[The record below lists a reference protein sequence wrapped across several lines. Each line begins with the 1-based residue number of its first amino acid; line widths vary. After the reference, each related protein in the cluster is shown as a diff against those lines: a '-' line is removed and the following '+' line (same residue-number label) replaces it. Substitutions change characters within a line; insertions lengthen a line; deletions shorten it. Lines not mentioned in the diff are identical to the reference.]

1 MSNEE
6 YPLAWCKMCECYM
19 VLCNVCG
26 QNTCSGGYGEVNGER
41 CTSCP
46 DAYAY
51 DAARDKSLEPPP
63 GPGITAEERFT
74 MGMSPEASAKFI
86 AENPKAFELW
96 KTNNISGAMDELE
109 KEADV

>member
-1 MSNEE
+1 
-6 YPLAWCKMCECYM
+6 M

-96 KTNNISGAMDELE
+96 KNNDIRGAMDELE
-109 KEADV
+109 KETDV